1 MDYPNRGTL
10 WTNSYKKTDAQPDMK
25 GDIKLELDLVKDL
38 LENAESD
45 HVVIKMSA
53 WLGKDKDGNRKVSQQ
68 RPLAR
73 RTHGMTKKPKTIEDW
88 QRVCNSLNNALQSQM
103 QDEAKLRS
111 VIDNLE
117 EQIGKLEEQL
127 TMSVGVIKYLELQ
140 IARSNP
146 VRSDKNRA

>member
-1 MDYPNRGTL
+1 
-10 WTNSYKKTDAQPDMK
+10 
-25 GDIKLELDLVKDL
+25 
-38 LENAESD
+38 
-45 HVVIKMSA
+45 
-53 WLGKDKDGNRKVSQQ
+53 
-68 RPLAR
+68 
-73 RTHGMTKKPKTIEDW
+73 MTEPKTIKGW
-88 QRVCNSLNNALQSQM
+88 KKVCENLNSALQSQM
-103 QDEAKLRS
+103 KDELKLRS